1 MHKTGNRAFKL
12 KLLLYVD
19 RQSILSQKV
28 GQNLFAIIDFLVNQL
43 SGPRDDLVI
52 YIKEMRSDERTCL
65 KTHATYL
72 A

>member
-1 MHKTGNRAFKL
+1 MRKTENVAFKL

-43 SGPRDDLVI
+43 SGPRYDLVI
-52 YIKEMRSDERTCL
+52 KALRVWP
-65 KTHATYL
+65 
-72 A
+72 